1 VAEGY
6 QVVEAYEI
14 SHKDIEILKALSESP
29 KPMSSSLIKRELEK
43 RGVFVSER
51 TIRYH
56 LKILELK
63 GLVSKHDQKGK
74 RVITEKGLDVLSS
87 ALVSKRVGFVTTRFL
102 SMAYSVTYDPSSNT
116 GNVVANVLV
125 MDKKFCDKAL
135 EFLELLND
143 ADLLLAPY
151 VKVIEENEE
160 YHGIS
165 VSEGRV
171 ALLTVCD
178 LTIDGV
184 LIRSGVPVF
193 FKYGGLVQMVNRR
206 PLRFVELISYEG
218 TTIPPLELL
227 VRSRLT
233 SVAKVLRTGTGT
245 IPVAMREIIAEARD
259 RTIQALS
266 KLKEKGWKG
275 ILSVSAPDEPA
286 LGVPVSMGRFG
297 LCMIGGLT
305 PGAALLEEG
314 IEVEVFGPHC
324 LVPLEMMKKV

>member
-1 VAEGY
+1 M
-6 QVVEAYEI
+6 EAYEI
-14 SHKDIEILKALSESP
+14 SPKELEILKALSESP

-56 LKILELK
+56 LKTLEMK
-63 GLVSKHDQKGK
+63 GLVSKHDQRGK
-74 RVITEKGLDVLSS
+74 RAITERGLDVLSS

-102 SMAYSVTYDPSSNT
+102 SMAYSVTYDPDSNT
-116 GNVVANVLV
+116 GSVVANVLV

-135 EFLELLND
+135 ELVELLND

-193 FKYGGLVQMVNRR
+193 FKYGGLVQMVNKR

-233 SVAKVLRTGTGT
+233 SVTRVLRTGTGT
-245 IPVAMREIIAEARD
+245 IPAAMREIIAEARD
-259 RTIQALS
+259 KTIQTLS
-266 KLKEKGWKG
+266 MLREKGWKG
-275 ILSVSAPDEPA
+275 ILSISAPDEPV

-314 IEVEVFGPHC
+314 VRVEVFCPHC